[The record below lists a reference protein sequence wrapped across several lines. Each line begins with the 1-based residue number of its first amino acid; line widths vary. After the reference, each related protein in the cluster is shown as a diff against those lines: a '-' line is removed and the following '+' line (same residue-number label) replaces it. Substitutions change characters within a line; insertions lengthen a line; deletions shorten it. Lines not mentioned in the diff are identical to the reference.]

1 MSVDLTG
8 ELPGLIYEKRDHIAY
23 ITINR
28 PDRANTLHSSMVE
41 PIKAIWAEV
50 RDDPWIRCSVVT
62 ATGDQKRIMTPARA
76 IEAGANYLVV
86 GRPVLEAREPKAA
99 ADAIVAEIE
108 QAAKS

>member
-1 MSVDLTG
+1 MTIDLTG

-28 PDRANTLHSSMVE
+28 PERANTLHSSMVE

-62 ATGDQKRIMTPARA
+62 ATGSSTNTAAFCGGSLNAQSATLSTSKLPA
-76 IEAGANYLVV
+76 IAGA
-86 GRPVLEAREPKAA
+86 PC
-99 ADAIVAEIE
+99 
-108 QAAKS
+108 

>member
-8 ELPGLIYEKRDHIAY
+8 ELPGLLYDKRDHIAY

-28 PDRANTLHSSMVE
+28 PERANTLHSSMVE

-62 ATGDQKRIMTPARA
+62 AAGDRHFSTGADVGAVASRAASPPARVRSA
-76 IEAGANYLVV
+76 RRCT
-86 GRPVLEAREPKAA
+86 GRRARTACGSRP
-99 ADAIVAEIE
+99 
-108 QAAKS
+108 SPR